1 MILVTLGTQDK
12 SFERLVKAIDKEIE
26 NGNIKDKV
34 IVQAGYTKYKSDNME
49 IFDFVL
55 PDKLDKLM
63 KEADILITHGGVGS
77 ILGALKYD
85 KPVIAAA
92 RLSKYKEHTNDHQKQ
107 IVDEF
112 YNTGY
117 ILKCNNPKDLEKVL
131 VDKNAKILSSK
142 EMGQKELAYE
152 IKKHKSGYYFLINV
166 EANNKTIDE
175 FNRLATISEDIIRH
189 LIVRL

>member
-107 IVDEF
+107 IVAEF
-112 YNTGY
+112 VKEGY
-117 ILKCNNPKDLEKVL
+117 ILELDDFSNL
-131 VDKNAKILSSK
+131 VDILTP
-142 EMGQKELAYE
+142 L
-152 IKKHKSGYYFLINV
+152 
-166 EANNKTIDE
+166 
-175 FNRLATISEDIIRH
+175 
-189 LIVRL
+189 